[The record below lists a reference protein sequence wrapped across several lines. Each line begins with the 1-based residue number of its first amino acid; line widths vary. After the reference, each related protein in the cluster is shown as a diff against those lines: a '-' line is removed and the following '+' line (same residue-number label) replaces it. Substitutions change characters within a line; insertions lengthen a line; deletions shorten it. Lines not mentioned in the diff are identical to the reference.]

1 MVETGK
7 QGPCR
12 SPIPLAFTANPSSV
26 SPQALS
32 QMGLST
38 PGAPKPE
45 KPQALSTDGKM
56 RHLHL
61 SIESIYP
68 GIQTEVK
75 RENYT

>member
-1 MVETGK
+1 MMETGK
-7 QGPCR
+7 QGPCQ
-12 SPIPLAFTANPSSV
+12 SPIPQALTANPSSM

-45 KPQALSTDGKM
+45 KSQALSVDGKM

-61 SIESIYP
+61 PIESIYP
-68 GIQTEVK
+68 GIQTEAK

>member
-12 SPIPLAFTANPSSV
+12 SPSPLALTANPGSV
-26 SPQALS
+26 SPQVLS

-56 RHLHL
+56 RHPHL
-61 SIESIYP
+61 PIESIYP